1 MTQTDILSP
10 ADIRSRID
18 LNEIAK
24 RIDFPDGLSLVILDR
39 LAKENIYGPIEC
51 ARNIFLIDVTTKIVW
66 QVHTDFDANSGP
78 FTNIFLDGTVIK
90 GYRWDGGMYE
100 IDLKN
105 GKGVPALLM
114 K

>member
-1 MTQTDILSP
+1 MISYIELNETSKK
-10 ADIRSRID
+10 ID
-18 LNEIAK
+18 L
-24 RIDFPDGLSLVILDR
+24 PDGLSLVILDR
-39 LAKENIYGPIEC
+39 LGKESIFGPIEC
-51 ARNIFLIDVTTKIVW
+51 ARNIFLVDVTMKVVW

-78 FTNIFLDGTVIK
+78 FTNIFLDENIVK

-105 GKGVPALLM
+105 GKGIPTLLM